1 MQKAVVI
8 VLTFVVVVSL
18 GISGYLLI
26 HKSEAERVAEIGRE
40 AMAGDAEAQFR
51 LGQVYIHG
59 NPDARVE
66 PDAEQAER
74 WLQKSATQKH
84 RPAQYALGVFYQ
96 SAGDDVGAY
105 AWLSIA
111 ASPTNDLAAQLR
123 DAAAKRMTAAQLA
136 EARKLLGQLKGE
148 IK

>member
-1 MQKAVVI
+1 MKKGVVV
-8 VLTFVVVVSL
+8 VLTFLVVVSL

-26 HKSEAERVAEIGRE
+26 HKSEAERIADIEKK
-40 AMAGDAEAQFR
+40 AQAGDAEAQFQ

-59 NPDARVE
+59 NPDAGVE
-66 PDAEQAER
+66 PDAEQAEQ
-74 WLQKSATQKH
+74 WLQKSATQKY
-84 RPAQYALGVFYQ
+84 RPAQHVLGVFYQ

-136 EARKLLGQLKGE
+136 EARKLFGQLKGE

>member
-1 MQKAVVI
+1 MKKAVFLVLGIVVI
-8 VLTFVVVVSL
+8 LSL

-26 HKSEAERVAEIGRE
+26 SKSEAERIEEIWQE
-40 AMAGDAEAQFR
+40 AQAGDAVAQYR
-51 LGQVYIHG
+51 LGQAYMHG
-59 NPDARVE
+59 NSEAGLE
-66 PDAEQAER
+66 PDAEQAEQ
-74 WLQKSATQKH
+74 WLQKAAVQKH
-84 RPAQYALGVFYQ
+84 KAAQYALGMFYQ
-96 SAGDDVGAY
+96 SAGDDVGAF

>member
-8 VLTFVVVVSL
+8 ALAFVVAVLL

-26 HKSEAERVAEIGRE
+26 HKSEAERIANIEKK
-40 AMAGDAEAQFR
+40 AQAGDAVAQFQ

-59 NPDARVE
+59 NPETGVE
-66 PDAEQAER
+66 PDAEQAEQ
-74 WLQKSATQKH
+74 WLQKAATQKH
-84 RPAQYALGVFYQ
+84 QPAQYALGVFYQ
-96 SAGDDVGAY
+96 SAGDDVGAF

>member
-8 VLTFVVVVSL
+8 ALAFVVAVSL

-26 HKSEAERVAEIGRE
+26 HKSEAERIADIEKK
-40 AMAGDAEAQFR
+40 AQAGDAVAQFQ

-59 NPDARVE
+59 NPDAGVE
-66 PDAEQAER
+66 SDAEQAEQ
-74 WLQKSATQKH
+74 WLQKSAVQKH
-84 RPAQYALGVFYQ
+84 KAAQYALGMFYQ

-111 ASPTNDLAAQLR
+111 ASPTNDLAAQFR
-123 DAAAKRMTAAQLA
+123 DAAAKRMTEAQLA
-136 EARKLLGQLKGE
+136 EARQLIVQLQSE

>member
-59 NPDARVE
+59 NPEAGVE
-66 PDAEQAER
+66 PDAEQAEQ
-74 WLQKSATQKH
+74 WLQKAAVQRHKD
-84 RPAQYALGVFYQ
+84 AQYALGVFYQ
-96 SAGDDVGAY
+96 LHGDDVGAF
-105 AWLSIA
+105 AWLSIV
-111 ASPTNDLAAQLR
+111 ASRTNDLAAQFR
-123 DAAAKRMTAAQLA
+123 DAAAKRMSSAQLA
-136 EARKLLGQLKGE
+136 EARQLLGQLKGE

>member
-8 VLTFVVVVSL
+8 VLTFVVVASL
-18 GISGYLLI
+18 GISGYFLI
-26 HKSEAERVAEIGRE
+26 HKSEAERIAGIEKK
-40 AMAGDAEAQFR
+40 AQAGDAEAQFQ

-59 NPDARVE
+59 NPEAGVE
-66 PDAEQAER
+66 TDAEQAEQ
-74 WLQKSATQKH
+74 WLQKAAAQRH
-84 RPAQYALGVFYQ
+84 RPAQYVLGVFYQ

-111 ASPTNDLAAQLR
+111 ASPTNDLAAQFR
-123 DAAAKRMTAAQLA
+123 DAAAKRMTEAQLA
-136 EARKLLGQLKGE
+136 EARQLIVQLQSE

>member
-8 VLTFVVVVSL
+8 ALAFVVAVLL

-26 HKSEAERVAEIGRE
+26 HKSEAERIANIEKK
-40 AMAGDAEAQFR
+40 AQAGDAVAQFQ

-59 NPDARVE
+59 NPEAGVE
-66 PDAEQAER
+66 PDAEQAEQ
-74 WLQKSATQKH
+74 WLQKAAAQKH
-84 RPAQYALGVFYQ
+84 QPAQYALGVFYQ

-111 ASPTNDLAAQLR
+111 ASRTNDLTAQFR
-123 DAAAKRMTAAQLA
+123 DAVAKRMTGAQLA
-136 EARKLLGQLKGE
+136 EARQLIVQLQRE

>member
-1 MQKAVVI
+1 MKKAVFLVLGIVVI
-8 VLTFVVVVSL
+8 LSL

-26 HKSEAERVAEIGRE
+26 SKSEAERIEKIWQE
-40 AMAGDAEAQFR
+40 AQAGDAVAQYR
-51 LGQVYIHG
+51 LGQAYMLG
-59 NPDARVE
+59 NSEAGLE
-66 PDAEQAER
+66 PDAAQAEQ
-74 WLQKSATQKH
+74 WLQKAAVQRHKD
-84 RPAQYALGVFYQ
+84 AQYALGVFYQ
-96 SAGDDVGAY
+96 LHGDEVGAF

-123 DAAAKRMTAAQLA
+123 DAAAKRMPAAQLA